1 MSEHVKGCIWDPMK
15 QEYVSH
21 GDGCAAIPAGPKDE
35 PIKGFVVDERR
46 NVLRSGI
53 PQSEARQMYVE
64 GLLEKAQRSCISRE
78 EALIILQGILADMLS
93 ASIPEIEKDA
103 NSGEPGPAQT
113 NARLLVEI
121 AKETRD
127 EMLKIVDHSM
137 SKRQFVR
144 RVLHIPGGTLPG
156 FKR

>member
-1 MSEHVKGCIWDPMK
+1 MSEKI
-15 QEYVSH
+15 
-21 GDGCAAIPAGPKDE
+21 E
-35 PIKGFVVDERR
+35 PHNRALVEDKVIDGFVVDERK
-46 NVLRSGI
+46 NILRAGI

-64 GLLEKAQRSCISRE
+64 GLLEKAQRATISRE
-78 EALIILQGILADMLS
+78 EALIILQGILADMLNT
-93 ASIPEIEKDA
+93 SIPEIEKDA

-137 SKRQFVR
+137 EKRQFVR
-144 RVLHIPGGTLPG
+144 RVLHIPG